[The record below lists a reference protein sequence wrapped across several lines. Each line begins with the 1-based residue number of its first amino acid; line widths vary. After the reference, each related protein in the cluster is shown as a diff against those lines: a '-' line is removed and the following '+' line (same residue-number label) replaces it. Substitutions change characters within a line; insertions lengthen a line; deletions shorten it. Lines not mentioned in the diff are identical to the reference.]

1 MRKRDLI
8 IENEILRHENEMIQ
22 ERVEQLQWEHEKL
35 KFRLQNLM
43 DKWSEEDKQADI
55 D

>member
-8 IENEILRHENEMIQ
+8 IENEILKRENEMIH

-35 KFRLQNLM
+35 KYRLQSLM
-43 DKWSEEDKQADI
+43 DKWQNEDLEGDI

>member
-8 IENEILRHENEMIQ
+8 IENEILKAENEMIL

-35 KFRLQNLM
+35 KYRLQDLL
-43 DKWSEEDKQADI
+43 DKWQEEDSK
-55 D
+55 

>member
-8 IENEILRHENEMIQ
+8 IENEILKAENEMIL

-35 KFRLQNLM
+35 KYRLQELM
-43 DKWSEEDKQADI
+43 DKWQNEDED
-55 D
+55 

>member
-8 IENEILRHENEMIQ
+8 IENEILKAENEMIL

-35 KFRLQNLM
+35 KYRLQELM
-43 DKWSEEDKQADI
+43 DQWQNEDED
-55 D
+55 

>member
-8 IENEILRHENEMIQ
+8 IENEILKAENQMIQ

-35 KFRLQNLM
+35 KYRLQDLM
-43 DKWSEEDKQADI
+43 DKWSNEDED
-55 D
+55 

>member
-8 IENEILRHENEMIQ
+8 IENEILRRENEMIQ

-35 KFRLQNLM
+35 KFRLQSLM
-43 DKWSEEDKQADI
+43 DKWSEEDKQADM